1 MWVKSLKVF
10 RVKRGY
16 DIPAMSLETDAEV
29 SCSGNE
35 IVRLADVCGHFV
47 VIVRSTCEEENIMC
61 NMQLT
66 EIRIKQTKKN
76 TILLNVIRVV
86 QIEKSELLLRA
97 AFRLLFVSMIF
108 IFQQKK

>member
-47 VIVRSTCEEENIMC
+47 VIVRMH
-61 NMQLT
+61 M
-66 EIRIKQTKKN
+66 
-76 TILLNVIRVV
+76 
-86 QIEKSELLLRA
+86 
-97 AFRLLFVSMIF
+97 
-108 IFQQKK
+108 

>member
-1 MWVKSLKVF
+1 
-10 RVKRGY
+10 
-16 DIPAMSLETDAEV
+16 
-29 SCSGNE
+29 
-35 IVRLADVCGHFV
+35 
-47 VIVRSTCEEENIMC
+47 
-61 NMQLT
+61 MQLT